1 MSTIKSQ
8 DEDLTLN
15 AHGSGNDIKFQ
26 SNGSEVAS
34 IDQAGVVT
42 ATSFA
47 GSGAALT
54 GVGVDGISSS
64 ADATAITI
72 DSAENVGFG
81 SAPTSFYSGYTGL
94 QLGGNGAFYGQTS
107 AGADKNLWLSQ
118 NARAG
123 TDGSEKAISTGTSSQ
138 IMMSSGNVTLKTGAS
153 ASADANVT
161 WTTGFEVLADGK
173 ARAKNGLLFGT
184 DTAAANAL
192 DDYEEGSWTPAFTG
206 HQGSAGSVAHSVQE
220 AFYTKIGR
228 LVTCQ
233 FKMILSNRGS
243 WSGEV
248 RLTGLPFTASETLP
262 AAGSVSLHQV
272 NIPGDASG
280 HDVYIDHTVSYFRFY
295 YTQDFANRTFV
306 QVNQVTDAARFDGTI
321 SYIV

>member
-1 MSTIKSQ
+1 MAKVKIQGHAS
-8 DEDLTLN
+8 
-15 AHGSGNDIKFQ
+15 GSGVLTITAPNTSTDRTITLPDATGTLLTADGD
-26 SNGSEVAS
+26 GSS
-34 IDQAGVVT
+34 
-42 ATSFA
+42 
-47 GSGAALT
+47 LT

-81 SAPTSFYSGYTGL
+81 VTPTSFYSGYTGV
-94 QLGGNGAFYGQTS
+94 QVGGNGTFYGQTA

-184 DTAAANAL
+184 DTASTNTL
-192 DDYEEGSWTPAFTG
+192 DDYEIGTWSPSLIGATFANQTTTG
-206 HQGSAGSVAHSVQE
+206 R
-220 AFYTKIGR
+220 YIKIGR
-228 LVTCQ
+228 LVHIQYYTAA
-233 FKMILSNRGS
+233 FNISSASGAARISN
-243 WSGEV
+243 
-248 RLTGLPFTASETLP
+248 LPYAPL
-262 AAGSVSLHQV
+262 
-272 NIPGDASG
+272 DASG
-280 HDVYIDHTVSYFRFY
+280 HHSVINYAHGTAVTGAAHIYLDHSNATMYF
-295 YTQDFANRTFV
+295 
-306 QVNQVTDAARFDGTI
+306 VTNDTTNSPSWTNGNSKYVMISGT
-321 SYIV
+321 YQTA